1 VRISLGPPLECGFL
15 PPPATRMNHFK
26 RLGALALTLLVC
38 ACATDVKIRADNPMP
53 TLAFQNLSLNPAL
66 NPANGGLLV
75 DASALQP
82 GDIILTADNGLKSS
96 GIRLITLSPVSHA
109 AVYMGRL
116 DGVDMVAEAVG
127 EGIRQRTVADLVA
140 EESTIVAFRHPQISA
155 THVDRMNVFMTKHV
169 GQKYNYLG
177 VMLQAPFAIER
188 RACELPLVPSLVRD
202 FCLRGVAAVQLG
214 LGRNDQFFCSQ
225 FVLEAYRSA
234 GLALTDADPRLFSP
248 GDLLHMREGDVP
260 SVRIHQA
267 LQYVGHLKSPP
278 QSVVAA
284 K

>member
-1 VRISLGPPLECGFL
+1 ML
-15 PPPATRMNHFK
+15 PSK
-26 RLGALALTLLVC
+26 RLGALALVLVSTL
-38 ACATDVKIRADNPMP
+38 AGCATDIKTRADSPAP
-53 TLAFQNLSLNPAL
+53 TLAFQNLTLNPAL

-75 DASALQP
+75 DASALRP
-82 GDIILTADNGLKSS
+82 GDIILTADNGLQSS

-109 AVYMGRL
+109 AVYMGRI
-116 DGVDMVAEAVG
+116 DGVDVVAEAVG
-127 EGIRQRTVADLVA
+127 EGIRQRTVADLLAQEATV
-140 EESTIVAFRHPQISA
+140 VAFRHPQINA
-155 THVDRMNVFMTKHV
+155 TQVDRMNVFLAQHV

-188 RACELPLVPSLVRD
+188 RVCELPLVPPLVRD

-234 GLALTDADPRLFSP
+234 GLALTDADPRLINP

-278 QSVVAA
+278 QLVAA
-284 K
+284 GQLGP